1 MKKRYLLWVSGV
13 LSGNLC
19 ELVRMLT
26 ILPTG
31 VDSLVTIELRGWLR
45 RRLGI
50 EVTTLEIL
58 STNGGTIA
66 SLGQIA
72 VERLKSKFGVSTEN
86 GLDACATEKS
96 GSLVTV

>member
-1 MKKRYLLWVSGV
+1 M
-13 LSGNLC
+13 NANC
-19 ELVRMLT
+19 
-26 ILPTG
+26 LPTG

-58 STNGGTIA
+58 NTNGGTIA

-72 VERLKSKFGVSTEN
+72 VERLKSKFAVSTEN
-86 GLDACATEKS
+86 GLDAHVTKRS
-96 GSLVTV
+96 GNSDTV